1 MDNLIHRSL
10 EGRYRIEQLLGAG
23 GMANVY
29 KGTDMQ
35 TGKLVA
41 VKVLK
46 QEYVNNPDL
55 VRRFKNEAK
64 AISLLNHPNIT
75 KVYDVS
81 VSDELQYIVMEY
93 IEGITLKEYME
104 YRAKALT
111 YKETVHFI
119 MQILAALQ
127 HAHDKGIVHRDIK
140 PQNIMLLA
148 DGTIKVM
155 DFGIARFSRSESRTI
170 TDKAIGS
177 VHYISPEQARGNPT
191 DLRADLYSVG
201 VMMYEMLSGTLPFE
215 SDSPVSVAI
224 KQISEEAKPLRELNP
239 AVPEALAA
247 ITARAMAKDPAE
259 RYPSAR
265 EMMAD
270 LEEFKK
276 NPNSAKRG
284 LRPQPS
290 PPQAD
295 EPTRC
300 MPAVQ
305 EKENAHDSSENM
317 DRTRVTGVKPV
328 TQKKKTAPKQAKKR
342 SLFLPILA
350 GVAVAFAIGA
360 AILVAVIF
368 NSSSSNLFKEHQD
381 VELPNFTNTSIDDVL
396 SNDAYDG
403 FTFEKIEQY
412 NGEVEQ
418 GVIFNQSPK
427 PPKTVKDNA
436 TIKLYVS
443 KGAQMVSLPNLIGK
457 TKTEAMKVLSES
469 GIVFRIETEQ
479 TKETTPGNVLR
490 MDPAPGTQVKAG
502 SSEDSVVLVV
512 SREEIERYQIPSFVG
527 QLVDDVKAKLNDYTQ
542 NPQNFRIGTVTEQ
555 ENTAPKGTILSQT
568 PTEGTE
574 AIKGSAINVVVSS
587 GVVPMTRHVTVV
599 FDETV
604 DEGLW
609 SLVLDGGTTVTHPTV
624 AGRAE
629 NWEVDFTD
637 TGAKLLTLLNPA
649 GVPVHVTSVN
659 FGPDGINVVVGPI
672 GGSTP
677 RPGDSSQPQ
686 PGGDSNQ
693 GNQGD
698 SGQTA
703 QPGGDSSQNQGDS
716 GQTAQPG
723 GASNQN
729 PGDAGQATT
738 TPTS

>member
-290 PPQAD
+290 PPPQAD

-490 MDPAPGTQVKAG
+490 MDPTPGTQVKAG

-587 GVVPMTRHVTVV
+587 GVVTTTRTVTVV

-604 DEGLW
+604 DEGDWFLI
-609 SLVLDGGTTVTHPTV
+609 LDGGETVPHHTT
-624 AGRAE
+624 AGKAE
-629 NWEVDFTD
+629 SWVVQFTN
-637 TGAKLLTLLNPA
+637 TGARLLTLRGPI
-649 GVPVHVTSVN
+649 GDQVTSVN
-659 FGPDGINVVVGPI
+659 FGPDGIDVVLAA

-686 PGGDSNQ
+686 PGGDP
-693 GNQGD
+693 NQGD

-703 QPGGDSSQNQGDS
+703 QPGGDSSQNQGDG

>member
-290 PPQAD
+290 PPPQAD

-587 GVVPMTRHVTVV
+587 GVVTTTRTVTVV

-604 DEGLW
+604 DEGDWFLI
-609 SLVLDGGTTVTHPTV
+609 LDGGETVPHHTT
-624 AGRAE
+624 AGKAE
-629 NWEVDFTD
+629 SWVVQFTN
-637 TGAKLLTLLNPA
+637 TGARLLTLRGPI
-649 GVPVHVTSVN
+649 GDQVTSVN
-659 FGPDGINVVVGPI
+659 FGPDGIDVVLAA

-686 PGGDSNQ
+686 PGGDP
-693 GNQGD
+693 NQGD

-703 QPGGDSSQNQGDS
+703 QPGGDSSQNQGDG

-723 GASNQN
+723 GDSNQN

>member
-224 KQISEEAKPLRELNP
+224 KQIS
-239 AVPEALAA
+239 
-247 ITARAMAKDPAE
+247 E

-587 GVVPMTRHVTVV
+587 GVVPMKRHVTVV

-604 DEGLW
+604 DGGLW

-624 AGRAE
+624 AGIAE

>member
-290 PPQAD
+290 PPPQAD

-587 GVVPMTRHVTVV
+587 GVVPMTRTVTVV

-604 DEGLW
+604 DEGDWFLI
-609 SLVLDGGTTVTHPTV
+609 LDGGETVPYHTT
-624 AGRAE
+624 AGKAE
-629 NWEVDFTD
+629 SWVVQFTN
-637 TGAKLLTLLNPA
+637 TGARLLTLRGPI
-649 GVPVHVTSVN
+649 GDQVTSVN
-659 FGPDGINVVVGPI
+659 FGPDGIDVVLAA

-686 PGGDSNQ
+686 PGGDP
-693 GNQGD
+693 NQGD

>member
-290 PPQAD
+290 PPPQAD

-587 GVVPMTRHVTVV
+587 GVVPMTRTVTVV

-604 DEGLW
+604 DEGDWFLI
-609 SLVLDGGTTVTHPTV
+609 LDGGETVPYHTT
-624 AGRAE
+624 AGKAE
-629 NWEVDFTD
+629 SWVVQFTN
-637 TGAKLLTLLNPA
+637 TGARLLTLRGPI
-649 GVPVHVTSVN
+649 GDQVTSVN
-659 FGPDGINVVVGPI
+659 FGPDGIDVVLAA

-686 PGGDSNQ
+686 PGGDP
-693 GNQGD
+693 NQGD

-716 GQTAQPG
+716 GQTAQTG

>member
-81 VSDELQYIVMEY
+81 VSDDLQYIVMEY

-104 YRAKALT
+104 YRGKALT

-140 PQNIMLLA
+140 PQNIMLLS

-224 KQISEEAKPLRELNP
+224 KQISEEARPLRELNP

-276 NPNSAKRG
+276 NPNSARRG
-284 LRPQPS
+284 MRPQPA
-290 PPQAD
+290 PPQVD

-300 MPAVQ
+300 MPKAQ
-305 EKENAHDSSENM
+305 EKQSAHDPGADM
-317 DRTRVTGVKPV
+317 GRTRVTGVKPV
-328 TQKKKTAPKQAKKR
+328 AAKKKSSGQKKKKK

-350 GVAVAFAIGA
+350 GVAAAFAIGA
-360 AILVAVIF
+360 AILVLLIF
-368 NSSSSNLFKEHQD
+368 NSTSENLFREHAD
-381 VELPNFTNTSIDDVL
+381 VELPNFTNTSIDDIL
-396 SNDAYDG
+396 SNETYSN

-412 NGEVEQ
+412 NGEVAQ
-418 GVIFNQSPK
+418 GIVFNQSPK

-469 GIVFRIETEQ
+469 GILFRIETEQ

-490 MDPAPGTQVKAG
+490 MDPAPGTQIKAG
-502 SSEDSVVLVV
+502 SSENTVTIVV

-527 QLVDDVKAKLNDYTQ
+527 KLVDDVKKMLEDPAQ

-555 ENTAPKGTILSQT
+555 DDTSPKGTILSQT
-568 PTEGTE
+568 PTEGSE
-574 AIKGSAINVVVSS
+574 AIKGSAINVVISS
-587 GVVPMTRHVTVV
+587 GAVPTKRIVTVV
-599 FDETV
+599 FDQTV
-604 DEGLW
+604 DEGDW
-609 SLVLDGGTTVTHPTV
+609 TVVLEGGATATWHTT
-624 AGRAE
+624 AGQAF
-629 NWEVDFTD
+629 NWQVEFTD
-637 TGAKLLTLLNPA
+637 TGVKTVLLRGPTGDHTA
-649 GVPVHVTSVN
+649 TIN
-659 FGPDGINVVVGPI
+659 FGPDGGDISIGPI
-672 GGSTP
+672 TGSTP
-677 RPGDSSQPQ
+677 IQP
-686 PGGDSNQ
+686 PPAESN
-693 GNQGD
+693 
-698 SGQTA
+698 S
-703 QPGGDSSQNQGDS
+703 
-716 GQTAQPG
+716 
-723 GASNQN
+723 
-729 PGDAGQATT
+729 
-738 TPTS
+738 TPTSTPAPAPTPEPQPDSTAQS

>member
-276 NPNSAKRG
+276 NPNSVKRG

-290 PPQAD
+290 PPPQAD

-587 GVVPMTRHVTVV
+587 GVVPMTRTVTVV

-604 DEGLW
+604 DEGDWFLI
-609 SLVLDGGTTVTHPTV
+609 LDGGETVPYHTT
-624 AGRAE
+624 AGKAE
-629 NWEVDFTD
+629 SWVVQFTN
-637 TGAKLLTLLNPA
+637 TGARLLTLRGPI
-649 GVPVHVTSVN
+649 GDQVTSVN
-659 FGPDGINVVVGPI
+659 FGPDGIDVVLAA

-677 RPGDSSQPQ
+677 RPGESSSAQN
-686 PGGDSNQ
+686 PGDGSSAQNPGDGSSAQNP
-693 GNQGD
+693 GD
-698 SGQTA
+698 AGQT
-703 QPGGDSSQNQGDS
+703 
-716 GQTAQPG
+716 QPG

>member
-290 PPQAD
+290 PPPQAD

-587 GVVPMTRHVTVV
+587 GVVTTTRTVTVV

-604 DEGLW
+604 DEGDWFLI
-609 SLVLDGGTTVTHPTV
+609 LDGGETVPHHTT
-624 AGRAE
+624 AGKAE
-629 NWEVDFTD
+629 SWVVQFTN
-637 TGAKLLTLLNPA
+637 TGARLLTLRGPI
-649 GVPVHVTSVN
+649 GDQVTSVN
-659 FGPDGINVVVGPI
+659 FGPDGIDVVLAA

-677 RPGDSSQPQ
+677 RPGESSSAQN
-686 PGGDSNQ
+686 PGDGSSAQNPGDGSSAQNP
-693 GNQGD
+693 GD
-698 SGQTA
+698 AGQT
-703 QPGGDSSQNQGDS
+703 
-716 GQTAQPG
+716 QPG

>member
-276 NPNSAKRG
+276 NPNSVKRG

-290 PPQAD
+290 PPPQAD

-403 FTFEKIEQY
+403 FAFEKIEQY

-604 DEGLW
+604 DEGVW

-677 RPGDSSQPQ
+677 RPGESSSAQN
-686 PGGDSNQ
+686 PGDGSSAQNPGDGSSAQNP
-693 GNQGD
+693 GD
-698 SGQTA
+698 AGQT
-703 QPGGDSSQNQGDS
+703 
-716 GQTAQPG
+716 QPG

>member
-276 NPNSAKRG
+276 NPNSVKRG

-290 PPQAD
+290 PPPQAD

-587 GVVPMTRHVTVV
+587 GVVTTTRTVTVV

-604 DEGLW
+604 DEGDWFLI
-609 SLVLDGGTTVTHPTV
+609 LDGGETVPYHTT
-624 AGRAE
+624 AGKAE
-629 NWEVDFTD
+629 SWVVQFTN
-637 TGAKLLTLLNPA
+637 TGARLLTLRGPI
-649 GVPVHVTSVN
+649 GDQVTSVN
-659 FGPDGINVVVGPI
+659 FGPDGIDVVLAA

-677 RPGDSSQPQ
+677 RPGESSSAQN
-686 PGGDSNQ
+686 PGDGSSAQNPGDGSSAQNP
-693 GNQGD
+693 GD
-698 SGQTA
+698 AGQT
-703 QPGGDSSQNQGDS
+703 
-716 GQTAQPG
+716 QPG

>member
-1 MDNLIHRSL
+1 
-10 EGRYRIEQLLGAG
+10 
-23 GMANVY
+23 
-29 KGTDMQ
+29 
-35 TGKLVA
+35 
-41 VKVLK
+41 
-46 QEYVNNPDL
+46 
-55 VRRFKNEAK
+55 
-64 AISLLNHPNIT
+64 
-75 KVYDVS
+75 
-81 VSDELQYIVMEY
+81 
-93 IEGITLKEYME
+93 
-104 YRAKALT
+104 
-111 YKETVHFI
+111 
-119 MQILAALQ
+119 
-127 HAHDKGIVHRDIK
+127 
-140 PQNIMLLA
+140 
-148 DGTIKVM
+148 
-155 DFGIARFSRSESRTI
+155 
-170 TDKAIGS
+170 
-177 VHYISPEQARGNPT
+177 
-191 DLRADLYSVG
+191 
-201 VMMYEMLSGTLPFE
+201 
-215 SDSPVSVAI
+215 
-224 KQISEEAKPLRELNP
+224 
-239 AVPEALAA
+239 
-247 ITARAMAKDPAE
+247 MAKDPAE
-259 RYPSAR
+259 RYLSAR

-290 PPQAD
+290 PPPQAD

-502 SSEDSVVLVV
+502 SSENSVVLVV

-587 GVVPMTRHVTVV
+587 GVVTTTRTVTVV

-604 DEGLW
+604 DEGDWFLI
-609 SLVLDGGTTVTHPTV
+609 LDGGETVPYHTT
-624 AGRAE
+624 AGKAE
-629 NWEVDFTD
+629 SWVVQFTN
-637 TGAKLLTLLNPA
+637 TGARLLTLRGPI
-649 GVPVHVTSVN
+649 GDQVTSVN
-659 FGPDGINVVVGPI
+659 FGPDGIDVVLAA

-677 RPGDSSQPQ
+677 RPGESSSAQN
-686 PGGDSNQ
+686 PGDGSSAQNPGDGSSAQNP
-693 GNQGD
+693 GD
-698 SGQTA
+698 AGQT
-703 QPGGDSSQNQGDS
+703 
-716 GQTAQPG
+716 QPG

>member
-290 PPQAD
+290 PPPQAD

-436 TIKLYVS
+436 AIKLYVS

-587 GVVPMTRHVTVV
+587 GVVTTTRTVTVV

-604 DEGLW
+604 DEGDWFLI
-609 SLVLDGGTTVTHPTV
+609 LDGGETVPHHTT
-624 AGRAE
+624 AGKAE
-629 NWEVDFTD
+629 SWVVQFTN
-637 TGAKLLTLLNPA
+637 TGARLLTLRGPI
-649 GVPVHVTSVN
+649 GDQVTSVN
-659 FGPDGINVVVGPI
+659 FGPDGIDVVLAA

-677 RPGDSSQPQ
+677 RPGESSSAQN
-686 PGGDSNQ
+686 PGDGSSAQNPGDGSSAQNP
-693 GNQGD
+693 GD
-698 SGQTA
+698 AGQT
-703 QPGGDSSQNQGDS
+703 
-716 GQTAQPG
+716 QPG

>member
-290 PPQAD
+290 PPPQAD

-604 DEGLW
+604 DEGVW

-677 RPGDSSQPQ
+677 RPGESSSAQN
-686 PGGDSNQ
+686 PGDGSSAQNPGDGSSAQNP
-693 GNQGD
+693 GD
-698 SGQTA
+698 AGQT
-703 QPGGDSSQNQGDS
+703 
-716 GQTAQPG
+716 QPG

>member
-81 VSDELQYIVMEY
+81 VSDDLQYIVMEY

-104 YRAKALT
+104 YRGKALT

-140 PQNIMLLA
+140 PQNIMLLS

-224 KQISEEAKPLRELNP
+224 KQISEEARPLRELNP
-239 AVPEALAA
+239 SVPEALAS

-276 NPNSAKRG
+276 NPNSARRG
-284 LRPQPS
+284 MRPQPVAA
-290 PPQAD
+290 PPPVE

-300 MPAVQ
+300 MPKAQ
-305 EKENAHDSSENM
+305 EKQSAHDPEEDM
-317 DRTRVTGVKPV
+317 GRTRVTGVKPV
-328 TQKKKTAPKQAKKR
+328 GKKKKSSSQAKKKK

-350 GVAVAFAIGA
+350 GVAVAFAVGA
-360 AILVAVIF
+360 AILVALIF
-368 NSSSSNLFKEHQD
+368 SSTSENLFREHAD
-381 VELPNFTNTSIDDVL
+381 VELPNFTNTSIDNIL
-396 SNDAYDG
+396 SNEAYSN
-403 FTFEKIEQY
+403 FSFEKIEQY
-412 NGEVEQ
+412 NGEVEA
-418 GVIFNQSPK
+418 GIVFNQSPK

-469 GIVFRIETEQ
+469 GILFRIETEQ

-502 SSEDSVVLVV
+502 SSENTVTIVV

-527 QLVDDVKAKLNDYTQ
+527 KLIDDVEKMLSDSEQ

-555 ENTAPKGTILSQT
+555 DDTSPKGTILSQT

-587 GVVPMTRHVTVV
+587 GAVPTQRVVTVV
-599 FDETV
+599 FDQTV
-604 DEGLW
+604 DEADW
-609 SLVLDGGTTVTHPTV
+609 TIVLEGGATATYHTT
-624 AGRAE
+624 AGQAV
-629 NWEVDFTD
+629 NWQIPFTD
-637 TGAKLLTLLNPA
+637 TGVKAVLLRGPTGDHTA
-649 GVPVHVTSVN
+649 SVN
-659 FGPDGINVVVGPI
+659 FGPDGGDITIGPI
-672 GGSTP
+672 TGSTP
-677 RPGDSSQPQ
+677 IQP
-686 PGGDSNQ
+686 PAESTPTTDPVPTPTP
-693 GNQGD
+693 D
-698 SGQTA
+698 GQT
-703 QPGGDSSQNQGDS
+703 S
-716 GQTAQPG
+716 TAQ
-723 GASNQN
+723 
-729 PGDAGQATT
+729 
-738 TPTS
+738 

>member
-259 RYPSAR
+259 RYLSAR

-290 PPQAD
+290 PPPQAD

-502 SSEDSVVLVV
+502 SSENSVVLVV

-587 GVVPMTRHVTVV
+587 GVVTTTRTVTVV

-604 DEGLW
+604 DWFLI
-609 SLVLDGGTTVTHPTV
+609 LDGGETVPYHTT
-624 AGRAE
+624 AGKAE
-629 NWEVDFTD
+629 SWVVQFTN
-637 TGAKLLTLLNPA
+637 TGARLLTLRGPI
-649 GVPVHVTSVN
+649 GDQVTSVN
-659 FGPDGINVVVGPI
+659 FGPDGIDVVLAA

-677 RPGDSSQPQ
+677 RPGESSSAQN
-686 PGGDSNQ
+686 PGDGSSAQNPGDGSSAQNP
-693 GNQGD
+693 GD
-698 SGQTA
+698 AGQT
-703 QPGGDSSQNQGDS
+703 
-716 GQTAQPG
+716 QPG

>member
-259 RYPSAR
+259 RYLSAR

-290 PPQAD
+290 PPPQAD

-502 SSEDSVVLVV
+502 SSENSVVLVV

-587 GVVPMTRHVTVV
+587 GVVTTTRTVTVV

-604 DEGLW
+604 DEGDWFLI
-609 SLVLDGGTTVTHPTV
+609 LDGGETVPYHTT
-624 AGRAE
+624 AGKAE
-629 NWEVDFTD
+629 SWVVQFTN
-637 TGAKLLTLLNPA
+637 TGARLLTLRGPI
-649 GVPVHVTSVN
+649 GDQVTSVN
-659 FGPDGINVVVGPI
+659 FGPDGIDVVLAA

-677 RPGDSSQPQ
+677 RPGESSSAQN
-686 PGGDSNQ
+686 PGDGSSAQNPGDGSSAQNP
-693 GNQGD
+693 GD
-698 SGQTA
+698 AGQT
-703 QPGGDSSQNQGDS
+703 
-716 GQTAQPG
+716 QPG

>member
-259 RYPSAR
+259 RYLSAR

-290 PPQAD
+290 PPPQAD

-587 GVVPMTRHVTVV
+587 GVVTTTRTVTVV

-604 DEGLW
+604 DEGDWFLI
-609 SLVLDGGTTVTHPTV
+609 LDGGETVPYHTT
-624 AGRAE
+624 AGKAE
-629 NWEVDFTD
+629 SWVVQFTN
-637 TGAKLLTLLNPA
+637 TGARLLTLRGPI
-649 GVPVHVTSVN
+649 GDQVTSVN
-659 FGPDGINVVVGPI
+659 FGPDGIDVVLAA

-677 RPGDSSQPQ
+677 RPGESSSAQN
-686 PGGDSNQ
+686 PGDGSSAQNPGDGSSAQNP
-693 GNQGD
+693 GD
-698 SGQTA
+698 AGQT
-703 QPGGDSSQNQGDS
+703 
-716 GQTAQPG
+716 QPG

>member
-290 PPQAD
+290 PPPQAD

-587 GVVPMTRHVTVV
+587 GVVTTTRTVTVV

-604 DEGLW
+604 DEGDWFLI
-609 SLVLDGGTTVTHPTV
+609 LDGGETVPHHTT
-624 AGRAE
+624 AGKAE
-629 NWEVDFTD
+629 SWVVQFTN
-637 TGAKLLTLLNPA
+637 TGARLLTLRGPI
-649 GVPVHVTSVN
+649 GDQVTSVN
-659 FGPDGINVVVGPI
+659 FGPDGIDVVLAA

-686 PGGDSNQ
+686 PGGDP
-693 GNQGD
+693 NQGD

-703 QPGGDSSQNQGDS
+703 QPGGDSSQNQGDG